1 MAQKQL
7 KTSNKQRNIILLSI
21 LGMSMVVCYLIFI
34 SIHTKK
40 QVANNVEEPE
50 NYITYNAF
58 GIAVPGNYTIH
69 GIDVSAHNQKIGW
82 KAVKQMN
89 IKGISI
95 NFAFVKATE
104 GLEDVDKRFSYNWQ
118 KLAEHNITK
127 GAYLF
132 FLATKSGKL
141 QAENFIKTV
150 TLQKGDLP
158 PVVDIEEL
166 YGVKPDSM
174 RLRLLECLQTLEN
187 HYGVKPII
195 YSYVNFYE
203 KFLGEPFNDY
213 PLWIAHY
220 FEPYKPRITR
230 KWHFWQHSEKGRV
243 NGIRGKVD
251 FNVFYGSQ
259 QEFNNLLIQ

>member
-1 MAQKQL
+1 MQQSNQNNTKILWLVFTAAMAVATIL
-7 KTSNKQRNIILLSI
+7 LCWFFYSNKPSQ
-21 LGMSMVVCYLIFI
+21 
-34 SIHTKK
+34 
-40 QVANNVEEPE
+40 QQAQEEPE
-50 NYITYNAF
+50 NFITYNAF
-58 GIAVPGNYTIH
+58 GIDVPGNYTIH

-150 TLQKGDLP
+150 TLKKGDLP

-174 RLRLLECLQTLEN
+174 KLRVLECLQTLET
-187 HYGVKPII
+187 HYGVKPIV
-195 YSYVNFYE
+195 YSYVDFYE
-203 KFLGEPFNDY
+203 KYLGEPFNDY

-220 FEPYKPRITR
+220 FEPHKPRITR

-259 QEFNNLLIQ
+259 QAFNNLLIQ